1 MRGELMAGAR
11 SLGAAT
17 ALLLSVVIAAPVLA
31 QAQPQKQE
39 RKVRVEGAVADIDD
53 VAHTVVLSG
62 GAKLT
67 TNEGSMTS
75 AEMRAKLAKDN
86 TIETADATGGVR
98 IDFSYKTKDGVER
111 QIQGSADRGVY
122 TSAERTVRL
131 IGHVT
136 ARLTEPATQRTI
148 DLTADEVTFWI
159 DESRLRI
166 KPADLVLTEAVK
178 QEQPP
183 AAAK

>member
-1 MRGELMAGAR
+1 MAGAR
-11 SLGAAT
+11 LLGAAT
-17 ALLLSVVIAAPVLA
+17 AFVLAVIVAAPALAQA

-39 RKVRVEGAVADIDD
+39 RKVRVEGAVAEIDD

-67 TNEGSMTS
+67 TTEGTMTS
-75 AEMRAKLAKDN
+75 DEMRANLAKDN
-86 TIETADATGGVR
+86 TIETAEATGEVR
-98 IDFSYKTKDGVER
+98 INFSYKTKDGVER
-111 QIQGSADRGVY
+111 EIQGAADRGTY
-122 TSAERTVRL
+122 TSADRTVRL

-166 KPADLVLTEAVK
+166 KPAELVFTEAVK

-183 AAAK
+183 AAAAK